1 MKQFITVLEV
11 VLPIFGAVLLGVL
24 ARKKT
29 ILTQE
34 GNQGLQKFV
43 TGFGLPCVVF
53 NSCLTANIGAE
64 ALTSMALALIPL
76 LIGTFW
82 AFGPGKKRYPYH
94 NLPQMF
100 AAQETGM
107 LGIPLFMTL
116 FGAAEAYRVG
126 VLDLAQT
133 ITAFPTIAILS
144 ANVGENPSVSEIVKK
159 VVKSPLLIMALT
171 GLVLNLSG
179 AAATLEQLG
188 LLGLIT
194 GTTDFLSQPV
204 SAAILFSVGYN
215 FSLSEGNRAVIFR
228 LCAVHFAYFA
238 AMGILAQLVLCLIP
252 GVDPLTRWALL
263 LFSIL
268 PASYLAPSLGK
279 SQEDYTVASGVCSV
293 LTVVSLIGFCIIAAV
308 VA

>member
-1 MKQFITVLEV
+1 MNQITTVLEV
-11 VLPIFGAVLLGVL
+11 VLPIFAAVFLGVL
-24 ARKKT
+24 ARKKE

-53 NSCLTANIGAE
+53 NSCLSASIGAE
-64 ALTSMALALIPL
+64 ALTSMVLVLIPL
-76 LIGTFW
+76 LVGTFW

-144 ANVGENPSVSEIVKK
+144 ANVGENPTAGEIIKK
-159 VVKSPLLIMALT
+159 VVKSPLLIMALS

-179 AAATLEQLG
+179 AAGWLDQLG
-188 LLGLIT
+188 LLGMIT
-194 GTTDFLSQPV
+194 QTTSFLAQPV

-215 FSLSEGNRAVIFR
+215 FSLAKGNRGKIFR
-228 LCAVHFAYFA
+228 LCGVHFAYFA
-238 AMGILAQLVLCLIP
+238 MAGLLAQLVLSLIP
-252 GVDPLTRWALL
+252 GVDPLTRWAVLL
-263 LFSIL
+263 YSIL

-279 SQEDYTVASGVCSV
+279 SEEDYTVASGVCSV
-293 LTVVSLIGFCIIAAV
+293 LTAVSLVGFCVMAAIAA
-308 VA
+308 

>member
-1 MKQFITVLEV
+1 MNQFVTVLEV
-11 VLPIFGAVLLGVL
+11 VLPIFAAVFLGVL
-24 ARKKT
+24 ARKKQ
-29 ILTQE
+29 IMPPE
-34 GNQGLQKFV
+34 GNRGLQKFV

-64 ALTSMALALIPL
+64 AVTSMALVLIPL

-82 AFGPGKKRYPYH
+82 AFGPGKKKFPYH

-116 FGAAEAYRVG
+116 FGTAEAYRVG

-144 ANVGENPSVSEIVKK
+144 ANVGENPKVSEIVKK
-159 VVKSPLLIMALT
+159 VLKSPLLIMALT

-179 AAATLEQLG
+179 AAAALEGAGMLG
-188 LLGLIT
+188 LVT
-194 GTTDFLSQPV
+194 GTTDFLAQPV

-215 FSLSEGNRAVIFR
+215 FSLTGGSRKIIFR
-228 LCAVHFAYFA
+228 LCGLHFVWFA
-238 AMGILAQLVLCLIP
+238 LAGGAAQLVLCLIP
-252 GVDPLTRWALL
+252 NVDPLTRWALL

-268 PASYLAPSLGK
+268 PASYLSPSLGK
-279 SQEDYTVASGVCSV
+279 SEEDYTVASGVCSV
-293 LTVVSLIGFCIIAAV
+293 LTAVSLAGFCVIAAIV
-308 VA
+308 R

>member
-1 MKQFITVLEV
+1 MNQFVTVLEV
-11 VLPIFGAVLLGVL
+11 VLPIFAAVFLGVL
-24 ARKKT
+24 ARKQQ
-29 ILTQE
+29 IMPPE
-34 GNQGLQKFV
+34 GNRGLQKFV

-64 ALTSMALALIPL
+64 AVTSMALVLIPL

-82 AFGPGKKRYPYH
+82 AFGPGKKKFPYH

-116 FGAAEAYRVG
+116 FGTAEAYRVG

-144 ANVGENPSVSEIVKK
+144 ANVGENPKASEILKK
-159 VVKSPLLIMALT
+159 VLKSPLLIMALT

-179 AAATLEQLG
+179 AAAALEG
-188 LLGLIT
+188 AGMLGLIT
-194 GTTDFLSQPV
+194 GTTDFLAQPV

-215 FSLSEGNRAVIFR
+215 FSLTGGSRKIIFR
-228 LCAVHFAYFA
+228 LCGLHFVWFA
-238 AMGILAQLVLCLIP
+238 LAGGAAQLVLCLIP
-252 GVDPLTRWALL
+252 NVDPLTRWALL

-268 PASYLAPSLGK
+268 PASYLSPSLGK
-279 SQEDYTVASGVCSV
+279 SEEDYTVASGVCSV
-293 LTVVSLIGFCIIAAV
+293 LTAVSLAGFCVIAAIV
-308 VA
+308 R

>member
-1 MKQFITVLEV
+1 MNQFITVLEV
-11 VLPIFGAVLLGVL
+11 VLPIFVAIILGVL
-24 ARKKT
+24 ARKKQ
-29 ILTQE
+29 ILTAE

-64 ALTSMALALIPL
+64 ALTSMVLVLIPL

-82 AFGPGKKRYPYH
+82 AFGPGKKIFPYH

-107 LGIPLFMTL
+107 LAIPLFMTL
-116 FGAAEAYRVG
+116 FGTAEAYRVG

-144 ANVGENPSVSEIVKK
+144 ANVGENPKASEIVKK
-159 VVKSPLLIMALT
+159 VMKSPLLILALS

-179 AAATLEQLG
+179 AVDALERAGMLG
-188 LLGLIT
+188 IIT
-194 GTTDFLSQPV
+194 GTTSFIAQPV

-215 FSLSEGNRAVIFR
+215 FSLTSGNRNVIFK
-228 LCAVHFAYFA
+228 LCTLHFIWFAVAGA
-238 AMGILAQLVLCLIP
+238 IAQLVLCLIP
-252 GVDPLTRWALL
+252 NVDPLTRWAMLI
-263 LFSIL
+263 FSIM

-279 SQEDYTVASGVCSV
+279 SEEDYTVASGVCSV
-293 LTVVSLIGFCIIAAV
+293 LTAVSLVGFCIIAAIV
-308 VA
+308 R

>member
-1 MKQFITVLEV
+1 MNQFATVLEV
-11 VLPIFGAVLLGVL
+11 VLPIFVAVFLGVL
-24 ARKKT
+24 ARKKEIVT
-29 ILTQE
+29 PE
-34 GNQGLQKFV
+34 GNRGLQKFV

-53 NSCLTANIGAE
+53 NSCLTASIGAE

-82 AFGPGKKRYPYH
+82 AFGPGKKHFPYH

-107 LGIPLFMTL
+107 LAIPLFMTL

-144 ANVGENPSVSEIVKK
+144 ANVGENPTPGEIVKK
-159 VVKSPLLIMALT
+159 VLKSPLLIMALS

-179 AAATLEQLG
+179 GADWLEQAGMLG
-188 LLGLIT
+188 IIT
-194 GTTDFLSQPV
+194 ETTGFLAQPV
-204 SAAILFSVGYN
+204 SAVILFSVGYN
-215 FSLSEGNRAVIFR
+215 FSLAKGNRQMIFR
-228 LCAVHFAYFA
+228 LCTVHFVYFA
-238 AMGILAQLVLCLIP
+238 AAGLIAHLVLFLIP
-252 GVDPLTRWALL
+252 NVDPLTRWAMLI
-263 LFSIL
+263 FSIM
-268 PASYLAPSLGK
+268 PASYLAPTLGK
-279 SQEDYTVASGVCSV
+279 SEEDFTVASGVCSV
-293 LTVVSLIGFCIIAAV
+293 LTAVALVGFCIIAAI

>member
-1 MKQFITVLEV
+1 MNQITKVLEV
-11 VLPIFGAVLLGVL
+11 VLPIFAAVALGVL
-24 ARKKT
+24 ARRKQLIT
-29 ILTQE
+29 PE
-34 GNQGLQKFV
+34 GNRGLQKFV

-64 ALTSMALALIPL
+64 ALTSMALVLIPL

-82 AFGPGKKRYPYH
+82 AFGPGKKHFPYH
-94 NLPQMF
+94 NLPQLF

-144 ANVGENPSVSEIVKK
+144 ANVGENPTAGQIVKK
-159 VVKSPLLIMALT
+159 VVKSPLLIMALL
-171 GLVLNLSG
+171 GLALNLSG
-179 AAATLEQLG
+179 LAGMLEQAGMLG
-188 LLGLIT
+188 VIT
-194 GTTDFLSQPV
+194 GTTSFLSQPV
-204 SAAILFSVGYN
+204 SAVILFTVGYD
-215 FSLSEGNRAVIFR
+215 FSLAKGNRGRIFR
-228 LCAVHFAYFA
+228 LCGVHFAYFA
-238 AMGILAQLVLCLIP
+238 AAGILAQLVLSLIP
-252 GVDPLTRWALL
+252 NVDPLTRWAMLIY
-263 LFSIL
+263 SIM

-279 SQEDYTVASGVCSV
+279 TEEDFTVASGVCSV
-293 LTVVSLIGFCIIAAV
+293 LTVVSLTGFCMIAAI

>member
-11 VLPIFGAVLLGVL
+11 VLPIFVAVLLGIL
-24 ARKKT
+24 ARKKE
-29 ILTQE
+29 ILTQQ

-64 ALTSMALALIPL
+64 ALTSMALALLPL

-82 AFGPGKKRYPYH
+82 AFGPGKKIFPYH

-107 LGIPLFMTL
+107 LAIPLFMTL

-126 VLDLAQT
+126 VLDLAQMV
-133 ITAFPTIAILS
+133 TAFPTIAILS
-144 ANVGENPSVSEIVKK
+144 ANVGENPSAGEIAKK
-159 VVKSPLLIMALT
+159 VLKSPLLIMALS
-171 GLVLNLSG
+171 GLVLNLTG
-179 AAATLEQLG
+179 LADALEGMGMLSV
-188 LLGLIT
+188 IT
-194 GTTDFLSQPV
+194 GTTAFIAQPV

-215 FSLSEGNRAVIFR
+215 FSLTGGNRKVIFR
-228 LCAVHFAYFA
+228 LCGLHFVWFA
-238 AMGILAQLVLCLIP
+238 TAGVIAQLVLCLIP
-252 GVDPLTRWALL
+252 NVEPLTRWAML
-263 LFSIL
+263 LFSIM

-279 SQEDYTVASGVCSV
+279 TEEDYTVASGVCSV
-293 LTVVSLIGFCIIAAV
+293 LTGVALIGFCVIAAF